1 MFAFGSKCR
10 RVKRLLSDRI
20 DAPLSTKDE
29 AVIRAH
35 LAECRNC
42 RKELTFYEHLKKSSH
57 TLEPDTPPP
66 YLWERISLKLDE
78 HPWGDEDSPS
88 NNRISS
94 AWRIN
99 LAGVFTSCLLI
110 TFLCLLPGVKIE
122 DNDYP
127 AGGLARAEEFNS
139 NIEYLSLYMMANGD
153 MFPPE
158 VRDYYLNQVQ
168 ALDHKIKMIKSA
180 LDRFPE
186 NRRIKTQLA
195 TAYTHKIALYR
206 HIGAVNA
213 ERSAYRAGGFSF
225 IQKGGIYD

>member
-1 MFAFGSKCR
+1 MFALGGKCR
-10 RVKRLLSDRI
+10 RVKRLLSHRI
-20 DAPLSTKDE
+20 DAPLSAKDE
-29 AVIRAH
+29 AGIRAH

-42 RKELTFYEHLKKSSH
+42 REELGFYKHLKKSAH
-57 TLEPDTPPP
+57 TLEPDNPPP
-66 YLWERISLKLDE
+66 CLWERISLKLDE
-78 HPWGDEDSPS
+78 HPWGDEGLPS

-99 LAGVFTSCLLI
+99 LAGMFTSCLLI
-110 TFLCLLPGVKIE
+110 IFLCLLPGVE
-122 DNDYP
+122 VENDGCP

-153 MFPPE
+153 MFPLE

-186 NRRIKTQLA
+186 NHRIKTQLA
-195 TAYTHKIALYR
+195 TAYAHKIALYR
-206 HIGAVNA
+206 RIGAVNA
-213 ERSAYRAGGFSF
+213 ERSAYRAGDLYI